1 MGEEA
6 RRKRSDAIDQLRA
19 RLVSLEATDDR
30 ATEDDSDALLGAISE
45 DLGEISTVGDLEP
58 ISESPRCDGDPPS
71 SGPPES
77 PARFPP
83 PPVRISDPARTSAPS
98 TFPPPPAGISASSTA
113 PSIFPP
119 PPEGRI
125 SVVREIPAASGANLG
140 AISAA
145 PPHLGTISEGGSAR
159 DYDLAA
165 PDGDL
170 SPRDGPISPRS
181 PSIWTSPR
189 RWTVNT
195 PRRWRRSAKG
205 STAGTPKQP
214 RGKSS
219 GERRTGKKAAKG
231 PAAEL
236 DEIITMPA
244 VPYATPKPNPNPNPK
259 PKCKPAP
266 NPSPSPKREQVPY
279 ATFIAGASA
288 REAP

>member
-30 ATEDDSDALLGAISE
+30 ATEDDSDALLGAISA

-58 ISESPRCDGDPPS
+58 ISESPSCDGDPPS

-98 TFPPPPAGISASSTA
+98 TFPPPPAGRSSAPSTA

-125 SVVREIPAASGANLG
+125 SVDREIPATSGANLG
-140 AISAA
+140 AISAT

-159 DYDLAA
+159 DCELAA

-189 RWTVNT
+189 RWTVNP

-205 STAGTPKQP
+205 STAGTPNQP

-219 GERRTGKKAAKG
+219 AERKTGKKAAKG

-244 VPYATPKPNPNPNPK
+244 VPYAT
-259 PKCKPAP
+259 
-266 NPSPSPKREQVPY
+266 
-279 ATFIAGASA
+279 FIAGASA
-288 REAP
+288 REARPAIGSFTLELAPLVPPTPVGHAS

>member
-58 ISESPRCDGDPPS
+58 ISESPSCDGDPSGDPPS
-71 SGPPES
+71 SAPPES

-98 TFPPPPAGISASSTA
+98 SFPPPPASPTVRISTSSTP
-113 PSIFPP
+113 PSAFPP
-119 PPEGRI
+119 PPEGRV

-159 DYDLAA
+159 DCELAA

-205 STAGTPKQP
+205 STAGTPRQP
-214 RGKSS
+214 RGKASA
-219 GERRTGKKAAKG
+219 ERKTGKKAAKG

-244 VPYATPKPNPNPNPK
+244 V
-259 PKCKPAP
+259 
-266 NPSPSPKREQVPY
+266 RVRVGVGVRDRVRVR
-279 ATFIAGASA
+279 IGG
-288 REAP
+288 